1 MKPHSRRK
9 ARALALQVIFEWQFE
24 ASTILDIEARY
35 LADLNP
41 KKVDVDYFNDLV
53 RGAVQNIS
61 AIDAIIIPCLD
72 REFTQL
78 NQVERAILRLAV
90 YELKYRLDVPYKVV
104 INEALELAKVF
115 GSIEGYKYI
124 NGVLDKIVHIEKE

>member
-24 ASTILDIEARY
+24 ASAILDIEARY

-41 KKVDVDYFNDLV
+41 KKVDADYFNDLV
-53 RGAVQNIS
+53 RGTVRNIS
-61 AIDAIIIPCLD
+61 AIDAVIIPYLD

-124 NGVLDKIVHIEKE
+124 NGVLDKIVHVKKD

>member
-9 ARALALQVIFEWQFE
+9 ARALALQVVFEWQFE

-41 KKVDVDYFNDLV
+41 KKVDADYFNDLV
-53 RGAVQNIS
+53 RGTVQNIS
-61 AIDAIIIPCLD
+61 AIDAVIIPYLD

-104 INEALELAKVF
+104 INEALELTKAF

-124 NGVLDKIVHIEKE
+124 NGVLDKIVHAKKD

>member
-9 ARALALQVIFEWQFE
+9 ARALVLQVIFEWQFE
-24 ASTILDIEARY
+24 ASTILDIAARY
-35 LADLNP
+35 LADVNP
-41 KKVDVDYFNDLV
+41 KKVDVDYFNDLAH
-53 RGAVQNIS
+53 GIAQNIS
-61 AIDAIIIPCLD
+61 AIDANIIPFLD

-104 INEALELAKVF
+104 INEALELAKAF

-124 NGVLDKIVHIEKE
+124 NGVLDKIVHAKKD

>member
-1 MKPHSRRK
+1 MKPYSRRK
-9 ARALALQVIFEWQFE
+9 ARALALQVIFEWQFT
-24 ASTILDIEARY
+24 ANTILDIEARY

-41 KKVDVDYFNDLV
+41 KKVDEDYFKDLV
-53 RGAVQNIS
+53 RGTVQNID
-61 AIDAIIIPCLD
+61 AIDAVIVPFLD
-72 REFTQL
+72 RKLAEL

-104 INEALELAKVF
+104 INEALELAKAF

-124 NGVLDKIVHIEKE
+124 NGVLDKIVHAQKD